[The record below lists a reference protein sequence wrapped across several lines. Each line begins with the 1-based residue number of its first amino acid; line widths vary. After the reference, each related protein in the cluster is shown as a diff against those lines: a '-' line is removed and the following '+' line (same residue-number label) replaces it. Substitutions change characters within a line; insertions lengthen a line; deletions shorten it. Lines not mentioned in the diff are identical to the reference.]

1 MLAGCVSDGTVL
13 FDRVDTGWEEGDD
26 RDAVFIIRGAAGER
40 GVSSPSARACLWDLK
55 GENGPRASQ
64 GTARAPDIACHA
76 VAFVCETG
84 QAL

>member
-40 GVSSPSARACLWDLK
+40 GEQSVRRACLWDLK
-55 GENGPRASQ
+55 GENGHVR
-64 GTARAPDIACHA
+64 ARAPRGHQISLVTPWH
-76 VAFVCETG
+76 V
-84 QAL
+84 L